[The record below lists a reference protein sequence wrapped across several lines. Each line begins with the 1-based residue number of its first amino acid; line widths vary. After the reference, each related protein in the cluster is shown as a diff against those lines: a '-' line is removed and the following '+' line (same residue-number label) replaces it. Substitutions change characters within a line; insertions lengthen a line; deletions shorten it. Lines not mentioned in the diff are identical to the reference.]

1 MLKANVLDGLENVF
15 KKPTLFQSPKH
26 EPEILGN
33 VQERLSTL
41 EIQYDSV
48 QLTEEVKKFCKNVE
62 RILFYHL
69 VLVLK

>member
-48 QLTEEVKKFCKNVE
+48 
-62 RILFYHL
+62 
-69 VLVLK
+69 